1 MEIFLK
7 IQQIIFDISASNLFK
22 INKIIEGNED
32 KITVHNYYSSICGT
46 TALVCLLIRDVLEF
60 VGVIPNEKKNNPQ
73 HLYQNLEY
81 LIFVYEKISD
91 YVKRLK
97 NAEIIIDK

>member
-1 MEIFLK
+1 MEKKKIFLK
-7 IQQIIFDISASNLFK
+7 IQKIMFNTSTSNLFK

-60 VGVIPNEKKNNPQ
+60 VGVIPNEKK
-73 HLYQNLEY
+73 YSSTFISKY
-81 LIFVYEKISD
+81 RIFNFC
-91 YVKRLK
+91 L
-97 NAEIIIDK
+97 